1 MSIASFFTPDSAI
14 VHSGLSAGP
23 VFYLKEAKFSPLP
36 CFTSSSLGNTVKYGF
51 QHLVRKE
58 SREAEKT
65 GVSCLCV
72 SI

>member
-1 MSIASFFTPDSAI
+1 MSIASFFTSDSAI
-14 VHSGLSAGP
+14 VHSALSASP

-36 CFTSSSLGNTVKYGF
+36 CFTSSSLGHTVKYGF
-51 QHLVRKE
+51 QHLVLKK
-58 SREAEKT
+58 SGKAQKT